1 MDVIITWV
9 VLIGLVAVIFYSGR
23 KGQPAHAEAARRD
36 GKALPRNRVARMFAT
51 YTALDWGLF
60 LGAVCFLISAVA
72 GTARVL
78 F

>member
-9 VLIGLVAVIFYSGR
+9 VFIGLAAVIFYSSR
-23 KGQPAHAEAARRD
+23 KEQPAHPEAARRD
-36 GKALPRNRVARMFAT
+36 GKALPRNRFARMFAT

-60 LGAVCFLISAVA
+60 LGAVCFLISAIA

>member
-9 VLIGLVAVIFYSGR
+9 VFIGLAAVIFYSSR
-23 KGQPAHAEAARRD
+23 KEQPARAEAAHRD

-60 LGAVCFLISAVA
+60 LGAVCFLISAIA
-72 GTARVL
+72 GTARVFL
-78 F
+78 